1 MQELENITNEEIDN
15 KSDIVN
21 DLFEKLNSEDLQKV
35 LGLLGGSLLRVV
47 TDTNYLSKPV
57 LPSEFTDDE
66 IDKILK
72 AKDIVRNMVNYPDTL
87 VFHDLY
93 TKVSGNV
100 VTLKFTCKNG
110 FGVPETRTL
119 DIKVN

>member
-1 MQELENITNEEIDN
+1 MT
-15 KSDIVN
+15 
-21 DLFEKLNSEDLQKV
+21 KLV
-35 LGLLGGSLLRVV
+35 RGMILGLCLYGGIGSIFII
-47 TDTNYLSKPV
+47 NPPV
-57 LPSEFTDDE
+57 AVADD

-93 TKVSGNV
+93 TKVSGNT

-110 FGVPETRTL
+110 YGVPETHVM